1 MIDLLGRPLLLLLM
15 LLLLLLLLIASL
27 TIAISYS
34 LLDYHS
40 GINQNGLL
48 K

>member
-15 LLLLLLLLIASL
+15 LLLLIASL

-34 LLDYHS
+34 LLDS
-40 GINQNGLL
+40 TWVLT
-48 K
+48 KMDF